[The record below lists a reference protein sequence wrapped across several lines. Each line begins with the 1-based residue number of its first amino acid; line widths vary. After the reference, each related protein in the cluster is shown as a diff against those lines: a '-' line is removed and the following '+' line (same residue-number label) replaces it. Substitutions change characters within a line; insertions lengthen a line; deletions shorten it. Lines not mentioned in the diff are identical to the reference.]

1 MPEVGNWVWG
11 QGASESY
18 LVGLEKMPSGET
30 GAVLMNRQYQPL
42 FRQVLSVRPEQ
53 CKLLA
58 ATQTSQSKFYW
69 LATAPNRVLHLQS
82 VDAIPDQMSFGKRV
96 YGATLLADGEKL
108 RMVVVLED
116 EVSCW
121 TLEEI
126 AAKP

>member
-1 MPEVGNWVWG
+1 M
-11 QGASESY
+11 
-18 LVGLEKMPSGET
+18 LSGET
-30 GAVLMNRQYQPL
+30 GAVLMNRKYQPL

-58 ATQTSQSKFYW
+58 ATQTNSGKFYW

-96 YGATLLADGEKL
+96 FGATLLADGDKL

-116 EVSCW
+116 EVSSW
-121 TLEEI
+121 TIQKMEG
-126 AAKP
+126 KP